1 MELKYDRI
9 DQRFSIHNLD
19 YEMASIIVNLLK
31 DKSKKVSNTIVDC
44 KLLIKKTD
52 DMSVIKIT
60 QNQIKYLEKL
70 KSSIVSN
77 LDSMKILM
85 DKSINMTSYR

>member
-31 DKSKKVSNTIVDC
+31 DKSKNVSNTIVDC

-70 KSSIVSN
+70 KLSIVSN
-77 LDSMKILM
+77 IDSMKILM

>member
-31 DKSKKVSNTIVDC
+31 DKSKNVSDTIVDC

-70 KSSIVSN
+70 KLSIVSN
-77 LDSMKILM
+77 IDSMKILM